1 LRFRRDDQIDG
12 DVWTIPGEVMKG
24 PKDRTPDFRVPLV
37 PVALDVI
44 DQARRNARD
53 GFLSPSIRK
62 GAIPDVTMSRFMKR
76 QGPEARPHG
85 FRSSLRDWLA
95 EDTDAAHEV
104 AETILGP
111 TVGGTVARTCRRTDD
126 PEQRRVHLETWAAF
140 LTSTGSRQAIVE
152 EP

>member
-12 DVWTIPGEVMKG
+12 DVWIVLGEAMKA

-44 DQARRNARD
+44 DQARRHARD
-53 GFLSPSIRK
+53 GFLFPSIRK
-62 GAIPDVTMSRFMKR
+62 GVIPGATMSRFMEG

-85 FRSSLRDWLA
+85 FRSRLGDRLA
-95 EDTDAAHEV
+95 EDTDAALEV

-111 TVGGTVARTCRRTDD
+111 TVGGTLARTCR
-126 PEQRRVHLETWAAF
+126 
-140 LTSTGSRQAIVE
+140 
-152 EP
+152 